1 VLLLRCPARP
11 LRPLNHL
18 DGADHGARP
27 GDDATFDPEDAKI
40 NEEYKIWKKNTPFLY
55 DTIMTHALEWP
66 SLTCQWLP
74 VSNEGACEHTP
85 FLSCRWRHGR
95 APCCGLANLAPFL
108 CASADDHSYV
118 EQKLLLG
125 THTSED
131 EDNHLLLAKV
141 CLPAD
146 EGDAP
151 MDTGDGKQGAP
162 ARPPARERNDLL
174 ALRVLCVPQPPP
186 CAPCRSVSHPP
197 RCSLPQRAAA
207 TGTTP

>member
-1 VLLLRCPARP
+1 MPVAAGVQRGRVRA
-11 LRPLNHL
+11 
-18 DGADHGARP
+18 
-27 GDDATFDPEDAKI
+27 
-40 NEEYKIWKKNTPFLY
+40 
-55 DTIMTHALEWP
+55 HAI
-66 SLTCQWLP
+66 
-74 VSNEGACEHTP
+74 
-85 FLSCRWRHGR
+85 LSCRWRHGR
-95 APCCGLANLAPFL
+95 APCCGLANLAPFF

-186 CAPCRSVSHPP
+186 RAPCRAVLLCC
-197 RCSLPQRAAA
+197 RGLLSLLQR
-207 TGTTP
+207 GTLVKRTEPERTYAVPTDLS